1 MRRFQRDLFALED
14 STARSVLGAYQGT
27 RRELVVRILDWFESG
42 GGVSSPA
49 EARRLATDMSLV
61 REIDG
66 AMGDLEADLGGLMRT
81 SATKAQENA
90 LELASRELTL
100 YMREFGISP
109 RRLAIDR
116 ASVAIIESVVQQVPG
131 MLATTRAALTAD
143 LRRGLISGESFPQL
157 VRSVLELDLEDRAS
171 AFRRG
176 QTSMELFARRSVIEA
191 NNASRNGVYQ
201 DAEELIPGLQKQA
214 IAVINDRTTETCL
227 RVHGQIREIDEPYHL
242 TGTPRFSDEE
252 LYPPFHF
259 RCRSSS
265 VAYHAD
271 FEEAGGLTTDA
282 MREAAQEALAA

>member
-1 MRRFQRDLFALED
+1 
-14 STARSVLGAYQGT
+14 
-27 RRELVVRILDWFESG
+27 
-42 GGVSSPA
+42 
-49 EARRLATDMSLV
+49 MSLV